1 MTLGPTARFW
11 KTLPKPKRSKL
22 RPAPRSGRH
31 VALACALV
39 AGVVLVA
46 VAVWPETPPAPRVV
60 DAVLPGREVVHAPVP
75 AVIAVAPLPVPAP
88 LAPRAGPR
96 LAIVLDDMALD
107 RAAFARANR
116 LPPEISFAL
125 LPYAHGLQ
133 EQADAARARGRELLV
148 HVPMEPQGAADPGP
162 DALLVGLPRAEL
174 DRRLDAALASFA
186 GHVGINNHMGS
197 RFTADAGAM
206 TWLMGRLRERPGDL
220 FLDSRTTADSRG
232 FETARAAGV
241 PALQRQ
247 VFLDPDGTG
256 AAAGDYL
263 ARAVAIALADGQAI
277 AIGHPHDLTL
287 AALERFVAAPDRPV
301 RLVRISDL
309 LPARLSA
316 VR

>member
-1 MTLGPTARFW
+1 M
-11 KTLPKPKRSKL
+11 
-22 RPAPRSGRH
+22 
-31 VALACALV
+31 
-39 AGVVLVA
+39 
-46 VAVWPETPPAPRVV
+46 
-60 DAVLPGREVVHAPVP
+60 DAVLPEREVVHAPVP
-75 AVIAVAPLPVPAP
+75 VVIAVAPLPVPAP
-88 LAPRAGPR
+88 APLTPPAGPR

-133 EQADAARARGRELLV
+133 DQADAARARGRELLV
-148 HVPMEPQGAADPGP
+148 HVPMEPQGNADPGP
-162 DALLVGLPRAEL
+162 DALLVGLPRGEL
-174 DRRLDAALASFA
+174 DRRLDAALASFS

-197 RFTADAGAM
+197 RFTADPAAM
-206 TWLMGRLRERPGDL
+206 QWLMGRLRERAGEL

-232 FETARAAGV
+232 YEAALAAGV

-263 ARAVAIALADGQAI
+263 AKAVKIALAEGQAI

-287 AALERFVAAPDRPV
+287 SVLERFVAASDRPV
-301 RLVRISDL
+301 RLVRLSDL

-316 VR
+316 ER